1 MYDTPKNALLIEII
15 TKFILYTNSG
25 AVYTGADRDSR
36 EAVCET
42 RGMTNIIRTNRRQL
56 LLGAAG
62 AGLYATLSG
71 VAAATAQR
79 SFAPDFSDPVE
90 ALRAHVKLV
99 GSLGTETVY
108 SFYRLNIYAD
118 LNEGNFVPLYTMN
131 NLLIDKWEA
140 RGDNRYQM
148 TKYEAGYYTEVDS
161 YEPVDT
167 VKHPVTGKPVPIQN
181 FLLGPVPRGYS
192 PDGYVV
198 MGYNP
203 NPLPLE
209 VIGDRV
215 FLATQSI
222 ESSPSF
228 FDPTKTHY
236 TNSFMTYSASLAD
249 MQNPDLA
256 AAPVHAQLQN
266 KVEWMP
272 WMEMGEKSGGTV
284 VRGYGSKIRNLDE
297 LPPGVLDEYAKR
309 TPQILDIENWKGFLS
324 EASSID

>member
-1 MYDTPKNALLIEII
+1 MNE
-15 TKFILYTNSG
+15 
-25 AVYTGADRDSR
+25 
-36 EAVCET
+36 
-42 RGMTNIIRTNRRQL
+42 MTRTNRRDL

-62 AGLYATLSG
+62 AALYATLPG
-71 VAAATAQR
+71 IAAATAQR
-79 SFAPDFSDPVE
+79 SFATDFADPVE

-99 GSLGTETVY
+99 GSLASETVY

-118 LNEGNFVPLYTMN
+118 LGEGNFVPLYTMN

-140 RGDNRYQM
+140 QGDNKHQM
-148 TKYEAGYYTEVDS
+148 TKYEAGYYTALDS

-167 VKHPVTGKPVPIQN
+167 VKHPVTGKAIPIQN

-228 FDPTKTHY
+228 FDPSKTHY

-249 MQNPDLA
+249 MQNA
-256 AAPVHAQLQN
+256 EMASAPVHAQLQN
-266 KVEWMP
+266 KTHWMP
-272 WMEMGEKSGGTV
+272 WMEMGDRPGGTV
-284 VRGYGSKIRNLDE
+284 VRGYGSKISSLDD

-324 EASSID
+324 EANAPE